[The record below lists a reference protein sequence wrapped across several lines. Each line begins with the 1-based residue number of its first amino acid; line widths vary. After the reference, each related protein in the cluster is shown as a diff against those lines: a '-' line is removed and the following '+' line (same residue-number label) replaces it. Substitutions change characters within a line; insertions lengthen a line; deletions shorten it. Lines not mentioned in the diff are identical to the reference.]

1 MQTDAPTP
9 WCRSKIL
16 HSLLVTL
23 WYESPVTEVES
34 EKVLMQVTDGLR
46 TRNRDS
52 GHLDMCS
59 HMDRMWV
66 LSFCFVWNSPI
77 VNGLFL
83 VLACRSTCQAAVFK
97 YSTDIIDHPSI
108 LFWWFR
114 LWIVVYMPS
123 PQVYQVHLS
132 PVPPFSTKMTI
143 VSNDPTWWPTINS
156 YRFSSYAIG
165 SLRAVGCWSWC
176 LDLTLTA
183 VSQLPPLSWWCM
195 IGVSMIRF

>member
-1 MQTDAPTP
+1 MQTGAPIP

-16 HSLLVTL
+16 RSLLVTL
-23 WYESPVTEVES
+23 WCESPVTEVES
-34 EKVLMQVTDGLR
+34 EF
-46 TRNRDS
+46 
-52 GHLDMCS
+52 
-59 HMDRMWV
+59 
-66 LSFCFVWNSPI
+66 SFCFVWTSPI
-77 VNGLFL
+77 INGLFS
-83 VLACRSTCQAAVFK
+83 VLACRSTCCVQVFNGH
-97 YSTDIIDHPSI
+97 HPSI

-114 LWIVVYMPS
+114 HWIVVYMPS
-123 PQVYQVHLS
+123 PQVYQVYLS
-132 PVPPFSTKMTI
+132 PIPPFSTKMTI

-183 VSQLPPLSWWCM
+183 VSQLPPLLWWCM